1 MQKAVAMIVGLC
13 VFSLSLLLSSLF
25 SITYFS
31 TRRGYPRVLKCCI
44 WSYFTQVIL
53 LYQNFFSSRVWAWG
67 DMLGVR
73 DAYIENSSRCKR
85 GQVTRST
92 NWRTLGARTPL
103 CERNFLVRVKLNCK
117 YDHSV
122 KFYIFHSI

>member
-1 MQKAVAMIVGLC
+1 VFEKNVGLNRVKVQKAVAMIVGLC

-31 TRRGYPRVLKCCI
+31 TRRGYPRVLK
-44 WSYFTQVIL
+44 VIL

-92 NWRTLGARTPL
+92 NWRTLGARTP
-103 CERNFLVRVKLNCK
+103 
-117 YDHSV
+117 
-122 KFYIFHSI
+122 